1 MFMDTPSSRDILA
14 AFIADVGA
22 GKHDVD
28 GELAAILL
36 EHLLLQGGFKVVSRQ
51 ADDAMLSAAARAT
64 TPEDIWSEMWE
75 AAGSAETDENMGY
88 VPA

>member
-22 GKHDVD
+22 GKHVVD
-28 GELAAILL
+28 SELAAILL
-36 EHLLLQGGFKVVSRQ
+36 EHLLLQGGFKIVARQ
-51 ADDAMLSAAARAT
+51 PNEQMLMASIRTT
-64 TPEDIWSEMWE
+64 TPDEVWADMWD
-75 AAGSAETDENMGY
+75 AAGAVTDEDTGY

>member
-1 MFMDTPSSRDILA
+1 MFLDTPSSRDILA
-14 AFIADVGA
+14 AFIADIGA

-28 GELAAILL
+28 SELAGILL

-51 ADDAMLSAAARAT
+51 ADNAMLTAAARAT
-64 TPEDIWSEMWE
+64 TPEDIWAEMWE
-75 AAGSAETDENMGY
+75 AAVSAETGDTIGY

>member
-1 MFMDTPSSRDILA
+1 MDTPSSRDILA

-22 GKHDVD
+22 GKHVVD
-28 GELAAILL
+28 SELAAILL

-51 ADDAMLSAAARAT
+51 ADDAMLTAAARAT

-75 AAGSAETDENMGY
+75 AAGSGDADDNMGY

>member
-22 GKHDVD
+22 GKHSADS
-28 GELAAILL
+28 ELAAVLL
-36 EHLLLQGGFKVVSRQ
+36 EHLLLQGGFKVVAQQPSEQ
-51 ADDAMLSAAARAT
+51 MLIAGIRAT
-64 TPEDIWSEMWE
+64 TPDEIWSDMWD
-75 AAGSAETDENMGY
+75 AAGVVPDENSGY